1 MRTSGYAWK
10 PVLRV
15 TRLSE
20 KMRIVIIT
28 GLSGSG
34 KSTGVRV
41 CEDEGFFCIDNLPVS
56 LIPTFVEL
64 VSKAADSTRDVALVM
79 DIRDFESLRGY
90 EKVLQ
95 TVREAGHTVEIVFFD
110 ASDEVIIR
118 RFSETR
124 RRHPVLKSGS
134 VPEGIRY
141 EREQLAGLRRM
152 ATRVIDTS
160 EFNIHQ
166 LKDAVISFL
175 KGSENAREMTVHLQS
190 FGFRYGIPLESDLVM
205 DVRFLPNP
213 YFVPSL
219 REFSGLDPLVR
230 EYVLGK
236 EETTLFLTKFTDLL
250 EFLVPGYQREGKSYL
265 TISTGC
271 TGGKHRSVA
280 ITEELKSFFAD
291 KNVIV
296 KITHRDIG
304 KG

>member
-1 MRTSGYAWK
+1 
-10 PVLRV
+10 
-15 TRLSE
+15 
-20 KMRIVIIT
+20 MRIVIIT

-41 CEDEGFFCIDNLPVS
+41 LEDEGFFCIDNLPVS
-56 LIPTFVEL
+56 LIPTFVDL
-64 VSKAADSTRDVALVM
+64 VERSKDRARAVALVM
-79 DIRDFESLRGY
+79 DIRDLESLEGY

-95 TVREAGHTVEIVFFD
+95 GVREAGHTVEIVFFD
-110 ASDEVIIR
+110 ASDEVLIR

-124 RRHPVLKSGS
+124 RRHPVSEGGS

-152 ATRVIDTS
+152 ATKIIDTS
-160 EFNIHQ
+160 EFNVHQ
-166 LKDAVISFL
+166 LKDAVLSFV
-175 KGSENAREMTVHLQS
+175 KGTGAPRDMTVHLQS
-190 FGFRYGIPLESDLVM
+190 FGYRYGVPLESDLVI

-213 YFVPSL
+213 YFVWEL

-230 EYVLGK
+230 QFVLKK
-236 EETTLFLTKFTDLL
+236 EETRRFLEKFTDML
-250 EFLVPGYQREGKSYL
+250 EFLIPGYRREGKSYL

-280 ITEELKSFFAD
+280 ITEELRSFFAD

-296 KITHRDIG
+296 KVTHRDIG

>member
-1 MRTSGYAWK
+1 
-10 PVLRV
+10 
-15 TRLSE
+15 
-20 KMRIVIIT
+20 MRIVIIT

-34 KSTGVRV
+34 KSTGVKV
-41 CEDEGFFCIDNLPVS
+41 LEDENFFCIDNLPVS
-56 LIPTFVEL
+56 LVPTVVEL
-64 VSKAADSTRDVALVM
+64 MEKSTDGVRDVALVM
-79 DIRDFESLRGY
+79 DVRDLESLRGY
-90 EKVLQ
+90 EKVFQ
-95 TVREAGHTVEIVFFD
+95 EVRGAGHTVEIVFFD

-124 RRHPVLKSGS
+124 RRHPVSQTGS

-141 EREQLAGLRRM
+141 EREHLAGLRRM
-152 ATRVIDTS
+152 AAKIIDTS

-166 LKDAVISFL
+166 LKDTVISFI
-175 KGSENAREMTVHLQS
+175 KGGAPPRDMTVHLQS
-190 FGFRYGIPLESDLVM
+190 FGYRYGIPLESDLLM

-213 YFVPSL
+213 YFVWEL

-230 EYVLGK
+230 KYVVDR
-236 EETTLFLTKFTDLL
+236 EETRRFLDKFTDML
-250 EFLVPGYQREGKSYL
+250 EFLLPEYKREGKSYL

-280 ITEELKSFFAD
+280 ITEELRKFFAD

>member
-1 MRTSGYAWK
+1 
-10 PVLRV
+10 
-15 TRLSE
+15 
-20 KMRIVIIT
+20 
-28 GLSGSG
+28 
-34 KSTGVRV
+34 
-41 CEDEGFFCIDNLPVS
+41 
-56 LIPTFVEL
+56 
-64 VSKAADSTRDVALVM
+64 M
-79 DIRDFESLRGY
+79 DIRDLESLRGY

-95 TVREAGHTVEIVFFD
+95 SVREAGHTVEIVFFD
-110 ASDEVIIR
+110 ASDEVLIR

-124 RRHPVLKSGS
+124 RRHPVSKSGS

-175 KGSENAREMTVHLQS
+175 KGSKKAREMTVHLQS

-230 EYVLGK
+230 QYVLEK
-236 EETTLFLTKFTDLL
+236 EESGKFLVKFTELL
-250 EFLVPGYQREGKSYL
+250 EFLLPGYQHEGKSYL

>member
-1 MRTSGYAWK
+1 
-10 PVLRV
+10 
-15 TRLSE
+15 
-20 KMRIVIIT
+20 MRIVIIT

-34 KSTGVRV
+34 KSTCVRV
-41 CEDEGFFCIDNLPVS
+41 LEDEDFFCIDNLPVS

-64 VSKAADSTRDVALVM
+64 MEKSTDRVRDVALGM
-79 DIRDFESLRGY
+79 DIRDLESLRGY
-90 EKVLQ
+90 EQVFQ
-95 TVREAGHTVEIVFFD
+95 EVRGAGHTIEVVFFD
-110 ASDEVIIR
+110 ASDEVLIR

-124 RRHPVLKSGS
+124 RRHPVSQGGS

-141 EREQLAGLRRM
+141 ERERLAGLRRM
-152 ATRVIDTS
+152 ASKIIDTS

-166 LKDAVISFL
+166 LKDTVISFI
-175 KGSENAREMTVHLQS
+175 KGGAPPRDMTVHLQS
-190 FGFRYGIPLESDLVM
+190 FGFRYGIPLESDLLM

-213 YFVPSL
+213 YFVREL
-219 REFSGLDPLVR
+219 REFSGLDPMVR
-230 EYVLGK
+230 EYVIDR
-236 EETTLFLTKFTDLL
+236 EETRRFLGKFTDML
-250 EFLVPGYQREGKSYL
+250 EFLLPEYKREGKSYL

-280 ITEELKSFFAD
+280 VTEELRKFFAD

>member
-1 MRTSGYAWK
+1 
-10 PVLRV
+10 
-15 TRLSE
+15 
-20 KMRIVIIT
+20 MRIVIIT

-41 CEDEGFFCIDNLPVS
+41 LEDEDFFCIDNLPVS

-64 VSKAADSTRDVALVM
+64 MEKSTDRVRDVALVM
-79 DIRDFESLRGY
+79 DIRDLESLRGY
-90 EKVLQ
+90 EQVLQ
-95 TVREAGHTVEIVFFD
+95 EVRGAGHSVEIVFFD

-124 RRHPVLKSGS
+124 RRHPVSQSGS

-141 EREQLAGLRRM
+141 EREHLAGLRRM
-152 ATRVIDTS
+152 ATKIIDTS

-166 LKDAVISFL
+166 LKDTVISFI
-175 KGSENAREMTVHLQS
+175 KGGAPPRDMTVHLQS
-190 FGFRYGIPLESDLVM
+190 FGFRYGIPLESDLLM

-213 YFVPSL
+213 YFVWEL
-219 REFSGLDPLVR
+219 REFSGLDPMVR
-230 EYVLGK
+230 EYVIDR
-236 EETTLFLTKFTDLL
+236 EETHRFLGKFTDML
-250 EFLVPGYQREGKSYL
+250 EFLLPEYKREGKSYL

-280 ITEELKSFFAD
+280 VTEELRKFFAD